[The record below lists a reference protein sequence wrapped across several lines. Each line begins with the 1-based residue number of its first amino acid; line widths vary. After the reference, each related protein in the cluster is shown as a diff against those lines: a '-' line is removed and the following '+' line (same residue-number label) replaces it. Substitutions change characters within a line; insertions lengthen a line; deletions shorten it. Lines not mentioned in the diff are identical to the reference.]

1 MTDTSTATKPDEK
14 TWFGHP
20 RPLAVLF
27 STEMWERFGYYGMR
41 AVLILYLV
49 KHFVFADRVGSGLY
63 GAFTSLVYLTPLV
76 GGYIADRYFG
86 SKKAVK
92 FGAILMSAGYLML
105 AFTGGPQAKPF
116 VTINGHHYDLQ
127 VVETGD
133 TTTQYVIDGAYR
145 HKITGNP
152 DKSISLD
159 GTTGALPSKVAA
171 ANYRFDAERPA
182 LPIIMLFVSLG
193 LIVVGNGYF
202 KPNISTIVG
211 TLYPE
216 GDRRR
221 DSGFTIFYMG
231 INLGSIISQTL
242 VPLIAVKWGYQW
254 GFAFAGIGMLLAWMR
269 IQFSSKMLAEYGN
282 PPPGAGNRDFI
293 IIVLSLLAV
302 PVAWFLLNNAM
313 VAAQA
318 ADTAGAATG
327 ILGYLKSQPL
337 LGQIMFVVFIGA
349 MAGIPLWSA
358 FSLPPVDRNR
368 MIVAVV
374 LTFFSVVFWTL
385 FEQAGSSLTLFADR
399 NTDLFLGNLPFIGPY
414 TMPAGQVQIFNPLFI
429 VIFAALFSIMWNWL
443 GARGLEPSVPVKFS
457 IGLLLVGL
465 GFLTLVFGAKFHDVA
480 FRVPLFWLAAAYFL
494 HSIGELC
501 LSPVGLSMI
510 SKLSVPRLVGMMMG
524 LWFLSSSVA
533 QYVGGIIAQF
543 ASTETVAGQVLN
555 PEVSLNTYLG
565 VFQQIGI
572 AGIVSG
578 VVLLIL
584 SPFLKRGM
592 HGIN

>member
-1 MTDTSTATKPDEK
+1 M
-14 TWFGHP
+14 
-20 RPLAVLF
+20 
-27 STEMWERFGYYGMR
+27 
-41 AVLILYLV
+41 
-49 KHFVFADRVGSGLY
+49 
-63 GAFTSLVYLTPLV
+63 SL
-76 GGYIADRYFG
+76 
-86 SKKAVK
+86 
-92 FGAILMSAGYLML
+92 GYLML
-105 AFTGGPQAKPF
+105 AFTGGPQAKPN
-116 VTINGHHYDLQ
+116 VTIGGHRYDLQ
-127 VVETGD
+127 VVESNNTQ
-133 TTTQYVIDGAYR
+133 TQYVIDGAHRY
-145 HKITGNP
+145 KVTGNP
-152 DKSISLD
+152 DKSITLE
-159 GTTGALPSKVAA
+159 GATGAVPSTVAA
-171 ANYRFDAERPA
+171 SDYRFDAERQ
-182 LPIIMLFVSLG
+182 PIPVILLFMSLG

-242 VPLIAVKWGYQW
+242 VPLIAAKWGYQW

-269 IQFSSKMLAEYGN
+269 IQFSGTMLANYGN
-282 PPPGAGNRDFI
+282 PPPGAQNRDA
-293 IIVLSLLAV
+293 IIVLLSLLAV

-313 VAAQA
+313 IAAQA
-318 ADTAGAATG
+318 ADAATATGG
-327 ILGYLKSQPL
+327 ILGYLEAQPL
-337 LGQIMFVVFIGA
+337 LGRIMFIVFAGA
-349 MAGIPLWSA
+349 MIGIPVWSI
-358 FSLPPVDRNR
+358 FSLESVDRNR

-399 NTDLFLGNLPFIGPY
+399 NTDLFLGNLPFVGPY

-429 VIFAALFSIMWNWL
+429 VIFAALFSVMWNWL
-443 GARGLEPSVPVKFS
+443 GKRGLEPSVPVKFS

-465 GFLTLVFGAKFHDVA
+465 GFLTLVFGARFHDAA
-480 FRVPLFWLAAAYFL
+480 FRVPLLWLAAAYFL

-543 ASTETVAGQVLN
+543 ASTETVGGQVLN

-565 VFQQIGI
+565 VFEQIGI
-572 AGIVSG
+572 AGIISG

-584 SPFLKRGM
+584 SPLLKRGM